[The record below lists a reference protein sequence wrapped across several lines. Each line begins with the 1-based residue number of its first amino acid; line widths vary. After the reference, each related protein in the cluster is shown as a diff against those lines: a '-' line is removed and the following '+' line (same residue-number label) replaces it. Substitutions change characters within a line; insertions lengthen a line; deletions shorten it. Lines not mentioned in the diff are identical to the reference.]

1 MIKMMGKFMISPYNI
16 NVCIS
21 LSKIVINIF
30 GITFEINNLKE
41 SKLLIEKL
49 MEQCQKMLA
58 DKKDMAEII
67 IEPCYTALKAEL
79 MNEYIFDDSI
89 INNIKNIK

>member
-16 NVCIS
+16 NVSIS
-21 LSKIVINIF
+21 LNKIIINIF

-49 MEQCQKMLA
+49 MEQCNKMLA
-58 DKKDMAEII
+58 DKKDMVEII
-67 IEPCYTALKAEL
+67 IQPCYTAIKNEL
-79 MNEYIFDDSI
+79 MNENILDESVV
-89 INNIKNIK
+89 NNMKNF